1 MSSPTDP
8 GGTRA
13 DESADGGDRSVRVRA
28 SRGTMVSLVGQGIA
42 QVLRLAGN
50 LVLARLLFPE
60 AFGVMAIV
68 YLVVFALEQI
78 SNIGIGAAVMRF
90 DRGEEPE
97 FLDTAWTM
105 QVIRGVGLFV
115 IALALTPVVADF
127 YRMPEL
133 MTILPIAAFGVVIT
147 GLTSTK
153 LMVLTRRLD
162 LTRLVA
168 IETCAQIVA
177 LIVMGSI
184 AWSHRS
190 IWALVF
196 GGLANAVVITVLSHV
211 AIPGP
216 NNRFAWNKDDARSI
230 YSIGKWVLASS
241 GVSFLL
247 AQIDVALLGRLVPA
261 GLLGVYT
268 MASVIPS
275 LLRDLSFRLSSS
287 VLAPVV
293 AEANRESPEALRSRY
308 AAARRLTL
316 PTAMVA
322 ALGAA
327 VVAPAFFDLLY
338 DHRYADAGWIAQLAL
353 FRYWFA
359 YLQVSGCL
367 TLLSMGVGST
377 WAVSNVVGLVG
388 TTVGG
393 LVGFHFGELP
403 GLLIGVAIGTA
414 VGAMVPIAHLQ
425 WLGVASPFPELR
437 YTAAGLALSAVLY
450 AAVHFAGEWVPIE
463 NAALRTL
470 VVGGIAVAP
479 IAVWTAL
486 RILPEISFG
495 ARDRAEPESS
505 VRIG

>member
-1 MSSPTDP
+1 MSAPNDDGLEPSAAAV
-8 GGTRA
+8 A
-13 DESADGGDRSVRVRA
+13 DAGRSVRVRA

-42 QVLRLAGN
+42 QVLRLGGN

-68 YLVVFALEQI
+68 YLVVFALDQI
-78 SNIGIGAAVMRF
+78 SNIGIGAAIMRF
-90 DRGEEPE
+90 DRGEEPV

-105 QVIRGVGLFV
+105 QAIRGVGLWLV
-115 IALALTPVVADF
+115 SVAATPLVASF
-127 YRMPEL
+127 YHMPEL
-133 MTILPIAAFGVVIT
+133 TTILPIAAFGVVIT

-162 LTRLVA
+162 LTRAVA
-168 IETCAQIVA
+168 IEISGQLAA
-177 LIVMGSI
+177 LVVMMTI
-184 AWSHRS
+184 AWMHPSV
-190 IWALVF
+190 WALVW
-196 GGLANAVVITVLSHV
+196 GGLVNAFVIALLSHL

-216 NNRFAWNKDDARSI
+216 GNRFAWNRDDARAI

-268 MASVIPS
+268 MGSVIPS

-293 AEANRESPEALRSRY
+293 AEANRESPGVLRERY

-327 VVAPAFFDLLY
+327 VVAPAFFAVLY
-338 DHRYADAGWIAQLAL
+338 DSRYADAGWIAQLAL

-367 TLLSMGVGST
+367 TLLSMGIGST
-377 WAVSNVVGLVG
+377 WAVSNVVGLIG
-388 TTVGG
+388 TTAGG
-393 LVGFHFGELP
+393 LIGFHVGSLP

-414 VGAMVPIAHLQ
+414 LGALVPIVHLQ
-425 WLGVASPFPELR
+425 RLGVASPLPELR
-437 YTAAGLALSAVLY
+437 YTLAGLALAAVLY
-450 AAVHFAGEWVPIE
+450 GAVHYSDGVVAIANP
-463 NAALRTL
+463 ALRTL

-479 IAVWTAL
+479 IAVWAAL
-486 RILPEISFG
+486 RVLPEISLG
-495 ARDRAEPESS
+495 TRGRVEPEPT
-505 VRIG
+505 VRPG